1 MYLLPTTSVIKELYL
16 RLCNVTAN
24 KELMPSNQAQD
35 QPLAGVRILFVE
47 DVPELKE
54 TISEFLVELG
64 AEVIAVSLAKQG
76 LEAIERTKFDLLLS
90 NLSLPEEDG
99 YWLISQ
105 IRVRENKLAQVLTPA
120 IALTAAAIEADRA
133 RALAAGFQQH
143 VTKPFRMDE
152 LSAQIVR
159 LVKPNQ

>member
-1 MYLLPTTSVIKELYL
+1 MQ
-16 RLCNVTAN
+16 
-24 KELMPSNQAQD
+24 SNQAQD

-76 LEAIERTKFDLLLS
+76 LEAMERTKFDLLLS
-90 NLSLPEEDG
+90 NISLPEDDG

-105 IRVRENKLAQVLTPA
+105 IRVRESKQAQVLTPA
-120 IALTAAAIEADRA
+120 IALTAAASEADRS

-143 VTKPFRMDE
+143 ISKPFRMEE
-152 LSAQIVR
+152 LSIEIVR
-159 LVKPNQ
+159 LVKLNQ